1 MYKSDKKIIGI
12 LGGIGSGK
20 SSVAD
25 IFGDLGCAVIN
36 ADTLAHQELA
46 REKVKSELVELFGSE
61 ILADDSSLDKKSL
74 AEKVFDDQSK
84 LEKLNKIIHPR
95 VLKRT
100 ETLIEKY
107 KGQNEVK
114 AIVLDMPLLL
124 EVGWDKRCDY
134 LVFIDADREIRLK
147 RIRKSGKIDET
158 SLKNRENF
166 QILLDKKASMA
177 DYIIDNN
184 SDFSALVRQVTEI
197 FTKII
202 RNG

>member
-166 QILLDKKASMA
+166 QILLDKKASIA

-184 SDFSALVRQVTEI
+184 SGFSALVRQVTEI